1 MSDSILSNRDGLIVD
16 KGTWTPVVDKVL
28 TTQTLPT
35 YTTTLSG
42 GIYYRIGKLCYISCC
57 LHINV
62 TSAGNA
68 DICISGLPYLSE
80 DSTTGRY
87 QQFSTNCLNDS
98 SATRYGIARLPD
110 NSSKVVIIKHSA
122 DENQFYTTGNLILS
136 FSGAYIINSSYGG

>member
-1 MSDSILSNRDGLIVD
+1 MSDSILSNRDGLIVE

-35 YTTTLSG
+35 YTTTLSE
-42 GIYYRIGKLCYISCC
+42 GIYYRIGKLCYVSCC

-62 TSAGNA
+62 TSAGDA
-68 DICISGLPYLSE
+68 SICISGLPYLSE
-80 DSTTGRY
+80 DSITGRY
-87 QQFSTNCLNDS
+87 QQLSTNCLNS
-98 SATRYGIARLPD
+98 TTNFRYGIARLPD

-122 DENQFYTTGNLILS
+122 EDNQSYEIGNLILS